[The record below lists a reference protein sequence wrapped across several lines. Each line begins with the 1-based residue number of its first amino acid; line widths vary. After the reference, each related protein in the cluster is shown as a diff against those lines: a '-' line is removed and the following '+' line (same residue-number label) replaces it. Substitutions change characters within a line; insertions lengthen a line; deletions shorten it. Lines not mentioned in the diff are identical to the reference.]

1 MAENG
6 VWFTSPAETWTEAL
20 PLGNGRLG
28 VMVFGGALR
37 ERFALN
43 EETVWSGSPAN
54 ELVEPRVGAE
64 QASTAILEARE
75 AVADGR
81 YSDAE
86 PPLRRLQHRYSQ
98 SFLPVGDLY
107 LELAPTSLDP
117 GGTPTVRNYRR
128 TLDLQRAI
136 HLTTFELDGVRVS
149 VESYVSRPD
158 NCFVVEVTAE
168 GELNAVISVESPL
181 AVLQRVPRPAGSLL
195 VLDLPRDVVPDH
207 FQLPEPIEYGDDPAE
222 SVTAVVGLGMTHD
235 GTDDAREDGSLGA
248 TGFRSAR
255 LVLTVTTSFQGMGRA
270 PAGSIEEL
278 VQQASHSLDK
288 ASSATQVLDRHVADH
303 RGLYDR
309 VSLSLGTGRSEIST
323 DERLRAAY
331 AAPEGI
337 LNSDPGL
344 AALLFHF
351 GRYLLIAS
359 SHGSAVPAT
368 LQGVWNDKMLPP
380 WSSSYTTNINLQ
392 MNYWLAEVANLRE
405 CLAPL
410 FDYVEALAERG
421 TETARRIYG
430 APGWVAHHQSD
441 IWGYSQPMGLGIHD
455 IKWAFWPLAGVWLTD
470 HLAEHLAF
478 GADDDF
484 ARRAWPLVLG
494 ASEFAL
500 HWLVDF
506 PDGTLGTSPSTSPE
520 NQFDVDGVVAS
531 ASYSSTMD
539 LSLITTLFD
548 NLEALAARLGY
559 LANPTVVEAIAARER
574 IPSPRSGRAGM
585 VSEWRGDYAQ
595 PDPHH
600 RHVSHLWF
608 AYPGRTVLSPELESA
623 VSASLDGR
631 GDEAT
636 GWSLVWK
643 IALRA
648 RLRQPER
655 ISNLLRLFFRDM
667 SVDRGEWIGGLY
679 PNLMSAHPPFQIDGN
694 LGYVAGLAECL
705 LQSHAGEIALVP
717 SMPSEFAA
725 GSVRGLVA
733 RPGVEVDIEW
743 TTHSGSVQVV
753 LAKIRAVRP
762 AGVRSHRVTTPN
774 GEAIVRLESVG
785 HEVLLRAS
793 DFSERAVAVSS

>member
-1 MAENG
+1 MPEHS

-20 PLGNGRLG
+20 PLGNGRIG
-28 VMVFGGALR
+28 VMAFGGAVR

-54 ELVEPRVGAE
+54 ELIEPRVGGAE
-64 QASTAILEARE
+64 AAAAIDEARE
-75 AVADGR
+75 AISAGR
-81 YSDAE
+81 YSAAE
-86 PPLRRLQHRYSQ
+86 PALRRLQHRYSQ
-98 SFLPVGDLY
+98 TYLPVGDLY
-107 LELAPTSLDP
+107 LELRPVGSNPTV
-117 GGTPTVRNYRR
+117 TPTVRDYRR
-128 TLDLQRAI
+128 TLDLQRAV
-136 HLTTFELDGVRVS
+136 HLTTFELDGVRVR

-158 NCFVVEVTAE
+158 NCLVVEIAAE
-168 GELNAVISVESPL
+168 GPLTGVISLDSQL
-181 AVLQRVPRPAGSLL
+181 AVLRRVPRPEGTLL
-195 VLDLPRDVVPDH
+195 VLDLPQDVAPDH
-207 FQLPEPIEYGDDPAE
+207 FQFPEPIQYSDDPAE
-222 SVTAVVGLGMTHD
+222 TITAVVGLVLTHNGKD
-235 GTDDAREDGSLGA
+235 DPTTDDSVRA
-248 TGFRSAR
+248 TAFSSAR
-255 LVLTVTTSFQGMGRA
+255 LVLTVATSFQGMGRE
-270 PAGSIEEL
+270 PTGGIDEL
-278 VQQASHSLDK
+278 VQASNRALQL
-288 ASSATQVLDRHVADH
+288 ASSATDAMDRHIADH
-303 RGLYDR
+303 RALYDR
-309 VSLSLGTGRSEIST
+309 VSLELGTGHSGSST
-323 DERLRAAY
+323 AERLGAAS
-331 AAPEGI
+331 AAPGGVVDA
-337 LNSDPGL
+337 DPGL

-410 FDYVEALAERG
+410 FDYVEALAARG
-421 TETARRIYG
+421 AETARRIYG

-441 IWGYSQPMGLGIHD
+441 IWAYSQPMGLGFHE
-455 IKWAFWPLAGVWLTD
+455 IKWAFWPMAGIWLTD

-478 GADDDF
+478 GADDEF
-484 ARRAWPLVLG
+484 ARTRAWPAMLG

-500 HWLVDF
+500 HWLVEF

-520 NQFDVDGVVAS
+520 NQFESDGVVAS
-531 ASYSSTMD
+531 SASSSTMD
-539 LSLITTLFD
+539 LSLIRALFA
-548 NLEALAARLGY
+548 NLETLAARLG
-559 LANPTVVEAIAARER
+559 LLDHPTVVSAVEARER
-574 IPSPRSGRAGM
+574 MPVPHEGRDGR
-585 VSEWRGDYAQ
+585 VPEWLGDFAQ

-608 AYPGRTVLSPELESA
+608 AYPGRTNLSPELRSA
-623 VSASLDGR
+623 VSASLDRR

-694 LGYVAGLAECL
+694 LGYVAAIAECL
-705 LQSHAGEIALVP
+705 LQSHADEIALIPSVP
-717 SMPSEFAA
+717 RELAS
-725 GSVRGLVA
+725 GRVRGLVA

-743 TTHSGSVQVV
+743 GTEGGVVQ
-753 LAKIRAVRP
+753 LARARIRAARP
-762 AGVRSHRVTTPN
+762 AGVRTHRVTTPR
-774 GEAIVRLESVG
+774 GEATVVLESVG
-785 HEVLLRAS
+785 HEVLLTAA
-793 DFSERAVAVSS
+793 DFAKR